1 MAKKLGQVRA
11 KSRTRLVYSEA
22 GLLATLLSFILI
34 NLTGSKFTKTI
45 CNDIGEF
52 RHLNLDLKPFPEH
65 PQWTTLPVLSL
76 VTDILW
82 ILPFGQNVLL
92 TIWSTY
98 AYYISSFPTSLLL
111 LQISHPKLTLPEV
124 ISH

>member
-52 RHLNLDLKPFPEH
+52 RQVNLDLKPFPEH
-65 PQWTTLPVLSL
+65 PQ
-76 VTDILW
+76 
-82 ILPFGQNVLL
+82 
-92 TIWSTY
+92 
-98 AYYISSFPTSLLL
+98 
-111 LQISHPKLTLPEV
+111 
-124 ISH
+124 